1 VKKKKTH
8 GGWWCCDPY
17 AECWHIVP
25 TLIGKN
31 QKATTKCQKTKAH
44 KHFHFQLEISTFQ
57 LVDSLRRSNNNNNK
71 SPKNYTL
78 STIMLGLFLPLP
90 HSPKHFDPIHPT

>member
-8 GGWWCCDPY
+8 GGGGAVIPMQSVG
-17 AECWHIVP
+17 HIVP

-44 KHFHFQLEISTFQ
+44 KIFHFQLQ
-57 LVDSLRRSNNNNNK
+57 LVDSLRSNNNNNNK

-78 STIMLGLFLPLP
+78 
-90 HSPKHFDPIHPT
+90 

>member
-8 GGWWCCDPY
+8 GGGGAVIPMQGVG
-17 AECWHIVP
+17 HIVP
-25 TLIGKN
+25 TTLIGKN

-44 KHFHFQLEISTFQ
+44 INFHFQLQ
-57 LVDSLRRSNNNNNK
+57 LVDSLRSNNNNK

-78 STIMLGLFLPLP
+78 
-90 HSPKHFDPIHPT
+90 